1 MLEAAQEQERAAL
14 EKAAMDQFGYT
25 LVTNCPKP
33 ASEPGQTAN
42 SAVALRFSRSAA

>member
-33 ASEPGQTAN
+33 ASEPGCSQ
-42 SAVALRFSRSAA
+42 VLPLCGL